1 MRAAIPVIIVASALT
16 LAACGSASEST
27 SSSENAD
34 AKTTATS
41 GEFPV
46 TVDHAFGS
54 TTIDSQPQR
63 LATVG
68 WANNE
73 VPLSLDVVPVG
84 MSKATFG
91 DDDGDGILPWVEEK
105 LEELGGDTPVLFDET
120 DSIPFEQ
127 IADTQPDVILAA
139 YSGITQDD
147 YDKLSKIAP
156 VVAYPGIP
164 WGTSLGEMITLDAA
178 GLGMEDQGTELNTTL
193 DTEVADTL
201 KQFPDLKEAKVLFTA
216 FGGQNDYSKIGFY
229 GTKDP
234 RAGFLADA
242 GIGVPQVVQDESG
255 QAESFWIE
263 RSAEDVEAFN
273 DVTLIISYGSD
284 DPAENAKTLAELQ
297 AHPLLGR
304 IPAIRDGHVAF
315 LGNGPLAASANPSP
329 LSIPWGIQDYFS
341 LLNDTLK

>member
-1 MRAAIPVIIVASALT
+1 MRAAIPVILVASALT

-27 SSSENAD
+27 STSESAD

-46 TVDHAFGS
+46 TLDHAFGS
-54 TTIDSQPQR
+54 TTIESQPER
-63 LATVG
+63 VATIG

-73 VPLSLDVVPVG
+73 VPLALDVVPVG
-84 MSKATFG
+84 MSKAAFG

-105 LEELGGDTPVLFDET
+105 LEELGGETPVLFDET

-164 WGTSLGEMITLDAA
+164 WGTSLDKMITLDAT
-178 GLGMEDQGTELNTTL
+178 GLGMEDKGTELNTAL

-201 KQFPDLKEAKVLFTA
+201 NQFPNLKGAKVLFTA
-216 FGGQNDYSKIGFY
+216 FGGQNDNSKIGFY

-242 GIGVPQVVQDESG
+242 GIGVPQIVQDESG

-263 RSAEDVEAFN
+263 RSAEDVEAFS
-273 DVTLIISYGSD
+273 DVTLMISYGSD

-304 IPAIRDGHVAF
+304 IPAIRDGHIAF
-315 LGNGPLAASANPSP
+315 LGNGPLAAAATPSP
-329 LSIPWGIQDYFS
+329 LSIPWSIQDYFS
-341 LLNDTLK
+341 LLNDALN